1 MFFRDDEDDIARRR
15 TENEDKSMFFYSDE
29 EDDDEGSL
37 FWNSKNK
44 ISYDELY
51 GGDVS
56 NISRQALHCTNLKF
70 IHPITDEVVNVR
82 ADLPEDMINII
93 KHNE

>member
-1 MFFRDDEDDIARRR
+1 M
-15 TENEDKSMFFYSDE
+15 
-29 EDDDEGSL
+29 G
-37 FWNSKNK
+37 
-44 ISYDELY
+44 DELY
-51 GGDVS
+51 GGDVI

-82 ADLPEDMINII
+82 TDLPEDMINII